1 MKILF
6 ICNKSPYPHRE
17 GGPIAMNR
25 MIEGMIAQGHQVKVL
40 AINSYKYYVKPG
52 DVPEAYREKTGLE
65 LIMLDLRLK
74 VWDAFLNLFSKKS
87 YHVQR
92 FISKDFQK
100 RIEQLVNQEQYD
112 IVQMETLFV
121 APYMD
126 VIRRASPKTKIVLRA
141 HNIEYLIWERIRQT
155 TQNPLKKLYLRHI
168 VNTLK
173 RYELNTLPHFDAIA
187 AITHHDAAFIRKY
200 NRNTL
205 AVPFGINADEYPVSD
220 PDTWEYPSLFHIGSM
235 NWMPNEEGIRW
246 FLDKVWPLVRQNNPA
261 LKLYLAGRH
270 MPAWIYEI
278 EDKNLI
284 VLGEVDSAV
293 DFMMQKGVMIV
304 PLLSGSGIRIK
315 IIEAMACGKP
325 VVATS
330 TGAEGIDVT
339 HQEDIWL
346 ADEPEEFSEAIDT
359 LVKDKQTAAII
370 GQKAR
375 KTIGKKYDND
385 TLMEYLTEFYKNL

>member
-25 MIEGMIAQGHQVKVL
+25 MIEGMIGQGHQVKVL
-40 AINSYKYYVKPG
+40 AINSYKYFVKPG
-52 DVPEAYREKTGLE
+52 DVPEAYRQQTGLE

-74 VWDAFLNLFSKKS
+74 VWDAFLNLFSRKS
-87 YHVQR
+87 YHVER
-92 FISKDFQK
+92 FISKSFQK
-100 RIEQLVNQEQYD
+100 RIEQLVSQEQYD
-112 IVQMETLFV
+112 IVQMETLYV
-121 APYMD
+121 APYID
-126 VIRRASPKTKIVLRA
+126 AIRRVSPKTKIVLRA
-141 HNIEYLIWERIRQT
+141 HNIEYRIWDRIRQT
-155 TQNPLKKLYLRHI
+155 TQNPLKKQYLRHI

-173 RYELNTLPHFDAIA
+173 RYELNTLPRFDAVV
-187 AITHHDAAFIRKY
+187 AITHHDAAFIRKH

-205 AVPFGINADEYPVSD
+205 AIPFGIDASEYPVSD
-220 PDTWEYPSLFHIGSM
+220 PEMWEFPSLFHIGSM

-246 FLDKVWPLVRQNNPA
+246 FLEQVWPLVKQKKPA

-270 MPAWIYEI
+270 MPAWINEQ
-278 EDKNLI
+278 EDENLV
-284 VLGEVDSAV
+284 VLGEVESAV
-293 DFMMQKGVMIV
+293 DFMMEKGVMIV

-325 VVATS
+325 VIATS

-339 HQEDIWL
+339 HRRDIWL
-346 ADEPEEFSEAIDT
+346 ADSPEEFAEAVT
-359 LVKDKQTAAII
+359 ALVSDKKTASHI

-375 KTIGKKYDND
+375 NTIEHKYDNA
-385 TLMEYLTEFYKNL
+385 TLMGYLTEFYKNL